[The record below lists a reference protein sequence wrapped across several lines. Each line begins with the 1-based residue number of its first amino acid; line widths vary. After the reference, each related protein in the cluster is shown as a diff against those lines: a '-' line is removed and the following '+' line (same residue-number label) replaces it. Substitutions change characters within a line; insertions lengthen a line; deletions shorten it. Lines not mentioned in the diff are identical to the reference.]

1 MITQTPQLRKI
12 AIRKRAS
19 HPSSVRE
26 PNKDFRKLV
35 DKQEQAESTMKLEE
49 REKVK
54 LQYINNIQST
64 TSELNH
70 IHYSDAELDEKNS
83 SNINYLQEKSKL

>member
-1 MITQTPQLRKI
+1 
-12 AIRKRAS
+12 
-19 HPSSVRE
+19 
-26 PNKDFRKLV
+26 
-35 DKQEQAESTMKLEE
+35 MKLEE

-70 IHYSDAELDEKNS
+70 IHYSDTELDEKNS

>member
-1 MITQTPQLRKI
+1 MRIETLVRKAYSHKTHGYKNTKKTEISMMTQTPQLRKI

-35 DKQEQAESTMKLEE
+35 DKQDQAEITMELKERKKLN
-49 REKVK
+49 
-54 LQYINNIQST
+54 YNI
-64 TSELNH
+64 
-70 IHYSDAELDEKNS
+70 
-83 SNINYLQEKSKL
+83 